1 MSKYTGFIVIAAFLL
16 SILVGVFWN
25 EITQADTITIVA
37 GIIFCLFVLSFF
49 LYTVGR
55 ILFYGDHIDWSKPNI
70 LVRPFLPL
78 FDSEKPH
85 R

>member
-16 SILVGVFWN
+16 AILVGVFWN
-25 EITQADTITIVA
+25 EITRVDTITIVV
-37 GIIFCLFVLSFF
+37 GIIFCLLGLSFF
-49 LYTVGR
+49 LYTVSR

-70 LVRPFLPL
+70 LFRAFLPP